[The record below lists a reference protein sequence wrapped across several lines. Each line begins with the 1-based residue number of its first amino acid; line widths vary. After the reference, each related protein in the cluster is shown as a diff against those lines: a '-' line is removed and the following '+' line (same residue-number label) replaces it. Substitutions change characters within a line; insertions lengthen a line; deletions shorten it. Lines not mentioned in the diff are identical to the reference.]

1 MTRNIIPAGVNHF
14 HQHNSKSIIDVLS
27 SMEGKNESA
36 STLSEADV
44 HISPM
49 GEKTGCCSYTLPGK
63 LATCSYPALLI
74 GR

>member
-1 MTRNIIPAGVNHF
+1 M
-14 HQHNSKSIIDVLS
+14 K
-27 SMEGKNESA
+27 GKNESV

-49 GEKTGCCSYTLPGK
+49 GEKTGAVAIRLPGK
-63 LATCSYPALLI
+63 LATYSYPALLI